1 MFNADRIKELVIQ
14 ASEIEKGFT
23 DTPFNFYDGKDF
35 RGNVHTASAV
45 ITTID
50 GNQDFRKWRDELL
63 AELEPLSGQLFVD
76 EILEKLRHIRGG
88 SQRKKFADT
97 VSKLNILFEKL
108 DEYVP
113 SCIEQ
118 EFIDERILEESLVK
132 NILKS
137 MVNLQK
143 NHTYTK
149 DSSENQMNDFVRDML
164 SMVYETND
172 QTRQGESEEGKDA
185 GIIDIQL
192 LKDGLPV
199 VMIEALKMKSKD
211 DANLKVH
218 IDKVLTNY
226 DPNGCPYA
234 IVLIYVT
241 RVGFDDFYSDLI
253 GVLNKHEYPFN
264 RETDI
269 LEVETG
275 YAELKHLQTVLKRND
290 KRVRLHFFINH
301 IVQR

>member
-76 EILEKLRHIRGG
+76 EILDKLRHIRGG

-97 VSKLNILFEKL
+97 VSKLNILLGKL

-185 GIIDIQL
+185 GSIDIQL

-218 IDKVLTNY
+218 IDKVLT
-226 DPNGCPYA
+226 
-234 IVLIYVT
+234 IMT
-241 RVGFDDFYSDLI
+241 RMV
-253 GVLNKHEYPFN
+253 
-264 RETDI
+264 
-269 LEVETG
+269 
-275 YAELKHLQTVLKRND
+275 
-290 KRVRLHFFINH
+290 VRM
-301 IVQR
+301 Q